1 MNKVKNIKFHLTW
14 KGNGCVNYNGSNVTK
29 ALKKSGV
36 DVPYHEV
43 NGKNEPCKNVMFG
56 KANYTIDES
65 GNVVRIPKISATCIR
80 NAILKEAE
88 KSGIQMA
95 YVPEVMALFLSSP
108 AGYLHGHMLPVGN
121 GYGRDSVLMV
131 TDLNAINGVYNME
144 NFTSHSFDEDGNR
157 SNTSFYAKETL
168 GETKYEST
176 IVFNVARA
184 QFLCLDDRFG
194 KKSIPS
200 DVYES
205 GILERAFVKRI
216 GRKPYTE
223 GIFTDSSDCFGKY
236 YGMYGYLFDDEYI
249 NYLLNKFIEMLWK
262 TEINKATGNL
272 YLEKIEMYV
281 ETDPLASE
289 KEYVTLDKKDCGS
302 YKFEYEQFWKPGTR
316 EEKFEK

>member
-1 MNKVKNIKFHLTW
+1 MYNI
-14 KGNGCVNYNGSNVTK
+14 
-29 ALKKSGV
+29 
-36 DVPYHEV
+36 D
-43 NGKNEPCKNVMFG
+43 
-56 KANYTIDES
+56 
-65 GNVVRIPKISATCIR
+65 
-80 NAILKEAE
+80 
-88 KSGIQMA
+88 
-95 YVPEVMALFLSSP
+95 
-108 AGYLHGHMLPVGN
+108 
-121 GYGRDSVLMV
+121 
-131 TDLNAINGVYNME
+131 

-176 IVFNVARA
+176 LVFNVAKA
-184 QFLCLDDRFG
+184 QFLCLDDKFG